1 MTAPTAAATAR
12 DGRPASVA
20 SPTPSNGWCGRTS
33 PGGRTGRPGQ
43 IRLELGNPLIIL
55 LGMDRLNYSKG
66 ILHRL
71 RAYGSLLDSGLLGPQ
86 QAVFVQVASPR
97 QDRVEQYQQLLQEVE
112 ALVGRIND
120 EQTTLA
126 QPAIRYLHQSYPRE
140 EIAALYLTA
149 DIMLVTS
156 LRDGMNLVAK
166 ELRLLPSPR
175 RRRTRALRIHRCFRP
190 RRGFLLRSTRL
201 DPDPVPRGEF
211 PQHVAPAPSTAI
223 HPTVRPQRHRDEH
236 SAASRWPIG
245 PRRTNRSPHSD
256 AGMTVVS
263 DLDDE
268 GGRGYHQPAHRRR

>member
-1 MTAPTAAATAR
+1 
-12 DGRPASVA
+12 
-20 SPTPSNGWCGRTS
+20 
-33 PGGRTGRPGQ
+33 
-43 IRLELGNPLIIL
+43 
-55 LGMDRLNYSKG
+55 
-66 ILHRL
+66 
-71 RAYGSLLDSGLLGPQ
+71 
-86 QAVFVQVASPR
+86 
-97 QDRVEQYQQLLQEVE
+97 VE

-211 PQHVAPAPSTAI
+211 PQHVAPAPSTAYTRRFA
-223 HPTVRPQRHRDEH
+223 PSGTVM
-236 SAASRWPIG
+236 ST
-245 PRRTNRSPHSD
+245 PRRRVGRSARD
-256 AGMTVVS
+256 ALIALRIPT
-263 DLDDE
+263 
-268 GGRGYHQPAHRRR
+268 RA

>member
-71 RAYGSLLDSGLLGPQ
+71 RAYGSLLDSGLLRPQ

-126 QPAIRYLHQSYPRE
+126 QPAIRYLHHSYPRE

-166 ELRLLPSPR
+166 NTSAAVPTKTAHSCSANSPVLSASPRLLVAVHEIGSGSGSSRRIPSACG
-175 RRRTRALRIHRCFRP
+175 TR
-190 RRGFLLRSTRL
+190 SL
-201 DPDPVPRGEF
+201 DCNTPDGSPPA
-211 PQHVAPAPSTAI
+211 AP
-223 HPTVRPQRHRDEH
+223 
-236 SAASRWPIG
+236 
-245 PRRTNRSPHSD
+245 
-256 AGMTVVS
+256 
-263 DLDDE
+263 
-268 GGRGYHQPAHRRR
+268 

>member
-1 MTAPTAAATAR
+1 
-12 DGRPASVA
+12 
-20 SPTPSNGWCGRTS
+20 
-33 PGGRTGRPGQ
+33 
-43 IRLELGNPLIIL
+43 
-55 LGMDRLNYSKG
+55 MDRLDYTKG

-126 QPAIRYLHQSYPRE
+126 QPAIRYLHHSYPRE

-166 ELRLLPSPR
+166 EYVCCRPHEDGALVLCEFTGAFGLAAASCCGPRDWIRIRFLEENSLSMRHPLPRLQYTRRFAPSGTVMSTPR
-175 RRRTRALRIHRCFRP
+175 HRVGRSACDALIALRIP
-190 RRGFLLRSTRL
+190 TR
-201 DPDPVPRGEF
+201 
-211 PQHVAPAPSTAI
+211 A
-223 HPTVRPQRHRDEH
+223 
-236 SAASRWPIG
+236 
-245 PRRTNRSPHSD
+245 
-256 AGMTVVS
+256 
-263 DLDDE
+263 
-268 GGRGYHQPAHRRR
+268 